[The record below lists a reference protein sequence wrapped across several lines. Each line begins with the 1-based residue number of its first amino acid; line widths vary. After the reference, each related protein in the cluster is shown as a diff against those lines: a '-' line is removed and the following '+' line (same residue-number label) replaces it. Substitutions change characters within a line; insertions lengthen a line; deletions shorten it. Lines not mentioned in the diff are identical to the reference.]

1 MISCRLHMLMAEKR
15 MNISDLHR
23 ETGLSRTLLTLMHKD
38 ELSRIDLESL
48 NTLCNYFDCE
58 VGDIILFQKDQAIN
72 IN

>member
-1 MISCRLHMLMAEKR
+1 MINCRLHMLMAEKR

-58 VGDIILFQKDQAIN
+58 VGDIILFQKDQA
-72 IN
+72 

>member
-58 VGDIILFQKDQAIN
+58 VGDIILFQKDQA
-72 IN
+72 

>member
-1 MISCRLHMLMAEKR
+1 MLMAEKR

>member
-1 MISCRLHMLMAEKR
+1 MLMAEKR

-58 VGDIILFQKDQAIN
+58 VGDIILFQKDKA
-72 IN
+72 

>member
-58 VGDIILFQKDQAIN
+58 VGDIILFQKDQSIN

>member
-1 MISCRLHMLMAEKR
+1 MLMAEKR

-38 ELSRIDLESL
+38 ELSRIDLASL

-58 VGDIILFQKDQAIN
+58 VGDIILFQKDQS
-72 IN
+72 

>member
-38 ELSRIDLESL
+38 ELSRIDLASL

-58 VGDIILFQKDQAIN
+58 VGDIILYQKDQS
-72 IN
+72 

>member
-1 MISCRLHMLMAEKR
+1 MAEKR

-58 VGDIILFQKDQAIN
+58 VGDIILFQKDQS
-72 IN
+72 

>member
-1 MISCRLHMLMAEKR
+1 MLMAEKR

-58 VGDIILFQKDQAIN
+58 VGDIILFQKDQSIN

>member
-1 MISCRLHMLMAEKR
+1 MQKEKKR

-58 VGDIILFQKDQAIN
+58 VGDIILFQKDQA
-72 IN
+72 

>member
-38 ELSRIDLESL
+38 ELSRIDLASL

-58 VGDIILFQKDQAIN
+58 VDDIILFQKDQS
-72 IN
+72 

>member
-1 MISCRLHMLMAEKR
+1 MLMAEKR

-58 VGDIILFQKDQAIN
+58 VGDIILFQKDQA
-72 IN
+72 

>member
-1 MISCRLHMLMAEKR
+1 MLMAEKR

-58 VGDIILFQKDQAIN
+58 VGDIILFQKDQS
-72 IN
+72 